1 MVWFEALPFKGMSK
15 PLLNRIWFD
24 IIVKNFAAKIHNI
37 YNFVPMKTDFSTI
50 YEGLNSAQR
59 QAVEQFDGPSLIV
72 AGAGSGKTRVL
83 TCRIANILDHGH
95 KAGSVL
101 ALTFTNKASKEMKER
116 ISSLVGYDVARNLW
130 MGTFHSVFV
139 KFLRE
144 DAELLGF
151 PKSFTIYDT
160 SDSRSAIRACVK
172 ELSLDEK
179 IYKPNEVLSRISM
192 AKNNLVTPAAYLS
205 NATLA
210 QNDAAAKKPRIG
222 DIYALYHKKCKQAG
236 AMDFDDILVYT
247 NILLRDFPQVLEKLR
262 SRFSYILV
270 DEYQDTNYSQY
281 LIVKKLASE
290 HRNLCVVGDD
300 AQSIYSFRGA
310 RIENILNFR
319 KDYPEAK
326 EFRLEQN
333 YRSTQTIVK
342 AANSL
347 IARNSM
353 QIKKECFSSAAEGEK
368 ISVMNAYTDQEE
380 AFMLASSVLARI
392 YQDKASYGDFA
403 VLYRTNAQSRAIEEA
418 LRKRSLPYKIYGGHS
433 FYERAEV
440 KDMISYLRL
449 LLNKKDDEAFRRIVN
464 VPPRGI
470 GDTTVS
476 CLTAA
481 ANSAGVSLW
490 EAMMEGQMSAM
501 GIKQAAAGKLFIFAK
516 MISEISAKVTTYNV
530 YDIAMEVLVKS
541 GYMDSLRSDTSVEG
555 QARLDNVEE
564 LMNSIKAFVEEVEET
579 GEINNDPESDNSLSD
594 NSLSD
599 NSLSDNSL
607 SDNSLSNKHKPEN
620 LPSNQKKPDNRN
632 SVAVK
637 TNSLA
642 VNTDSSTLAST
653 ASTLPSGSSTSESN
667 SSTLHSNSSN
677 SDSNLSTLPVN
688 GNSNPLVSLA
698 NYIENI
704 ALLSAIDENNA
715 PEDSNKISLMTV
727 HSAKGLEF
735 PYVYV
740 VGMEENLFP
749 SGSMSGIK
757 ENELEEERRLFYVA
771 LTRAKLNVT
780 LSYAQSR
787 FRWGSHVNYPTS
799 RFLREIDPKYLDWP
813 DMKNEMGGDD
823 YNLVSMSSLSNSET
837 SRSDTRFRDKSGS
850 GNYDRS
856 GSGNYDRS
864 GSGAYDKSTSG
875 SYNRQGSGAY
885 DRSRSG
891 NSDKSGSGAYDRSG
905 SGNSG
910 RSGSGSW
917 NSTPGS
923 QYGDRA
929 GNPSIDRKSS
939 EGAQNVFRPSATFRK
954 PADPDFKAD
963 PISKLKVGLKVEHDR
978 FGFGT
983 LLELEGDS
991 LNAKAIVEFE
1001 QGGKKTL
1008 LLKFAKL
1015 RVVE

>member
-1 MVWFEALPFKGMSK
+1 MVLVVWFEALPFKGMSK

-116 ISSLVGYDVARNLW
+116 ISSLVGYDVAKNLW

-210 QNDAAAKKPRIG
+210 QNDAAAKKPKIG
-222 DIYALYHKKCKQAG
+222 EIYALYHKKCKQAG

-541 GYMDSLRSDTSVEG
+541 GYMDYLRSDTSVEG

-579 GEINNDPESDNSLSD
+579 GEINNDPESEKQVVVSS
-594 NSLSD
+594 
-599 NSLSDNSL
+599 
-607 SDNSLSNKHKPEN
+607 
-620 LPSNQKKPDNRN
+620 
-632 SVAVK
+632 
-637 TNSLA
+637 T
-642 VNTDSSTLAST
+642 SSTLNSK
-653 ASTLPSGSSTSESN
+653 
-667 SSTLHSNSSN
+667 SSTLDTNPSDLSSN
-677 SDSNLSTLPVN
+677 SPTSDINSSTLPVN
-688 GNSNPLVSLA
+688 GNANPLVSLS

-823 YNLVSMSSLSNSET
+823 YNLVSMSSLSNSGT
-837 SRSDTRFRDKSGS
+837 SRTDNHFREKSGS

-856 GSGNYDRS
+856 SSGNYNRS
-864 GSGAYDKSTSG
+864 GSGAYNKSTSG
-875 SYNRQGSGAY
+875 T
-885 DRSRSG
+885 
-891 NSDKSGSGAYDRSG
+891 
-905 SGNSG
+905 
-910 RSGSGSW
+910 W
-917 NSTPGS
+917 NSNSGS
-923 QYGDRA
+923 QYRDRA
-929 GNPSIDRKSS
+929 GNPSNDRNSS

-978 FGFGT
+978 FGLGT
-983 LLELEGDS
+983 LLELEGDA

>member
-1 MVWFEALPFKGMSK
+1 M
-15 PLLNRIWFD
+15 
-24 IIVKNFAAKIHNI
+24 KNFAAKIHNI

-50 YEGLNSAQR
+50 YEGLNSAQS
-59 QAVEQFDGPSLIV
+59 QAVEQFDGPCLIV

-116 ISSLVGYDVARNLW
+116 IASLVGYDVARNLW

-222 DIYALYHKKCKQAG
+222 EIYALYHKKCKQAG

-281 LIVKKLASE
+281 LIVKKLASV

-403 VLYRTNAQSRAIEEA
+403 VLYRTNAQSRAVEEA

-501 GIKQAAAGKLFIFAK
+501 GIKQAAAGKLFQFAK
-516 MISEISAKVTTYNV
+516 MIAEISAKVATCNV

-541 GYMDSLRSDTSVEG
+541 GYMDYLRSDTSVEG

-579 GEINNDPESDNSLSD
+579 GEINNDPESA
-594 NSLSD
+594 
-599 NSLSDNSL
+599 
-607 SDNSLSNKHKPEN
+607 KPA
-620 LPSNQKKPDNRN
+620 LD
-632 SVAVK
+632 
-637 TNSLA
+637 
-642 VNTDSSTLAST
+642 
-653 ASTLPSGSSTSESN
+653 
-667 SSTLHSNSSN
+667 SNSSN
-677 SDSNLSTLPVN
+677 SSNSSASPTSASSDSFTSSTSSDLSDSSTSPLTDDSDLDEQVPD
-688 GNSNPLVSLA
+688 GQSSNSNPLVSLA

-757 ENELEEERRLFYVA
+757 ETDLEEERRLFYVA

-813 DMKNEMGGDD
+813 DMKSEMGGDD
-823 YNLVSMSSLSNSET
+823 YNLVSMSSLSNSGT
-837 SRSDTRFRDKSGS
+837 SRSENRFR
-850 GNYDRS
+850 DRS
-856 GSGNYDRS
+856 GSGNDDRTTSGNYERSGSGSYDRSAFGSYNRSGSGSHDRS
-864 GSGAYDKSTSG
+864 GSGSLNG
-875 SYNRQGSGAY
+875 S
-885 DRSRSG
+885 
-891 NSDKSGSGAYDRSG
+891 
-905 SGNSG
+905 
-910 RSGSGSW
+910 
-917 NSTPGS
+917 PGS
-923 QYGDRA
+923 QYRDRA
-929 GNPSIDRKSS
+929 GNPSNDKSS
-939 EGAQNVFRPSATFRK
+939 SDNTRNVFRPSTTFRK

-983 LLELEGDS
+983 LLELEGDA
-991 LNAKAIVEFE
+991 LNAKAIVDFE

>member
-1 MVWFEALPFKGMSK
+1 M
-15 PLLNRIWFD
+15 
-24 IIVKNFAAKIHNI
+24 KNFAAKIHNI
-37 YNFVPMKTDFSTI
+37 YNFVAMKTDFSTI
-50 YEGLNSAQR
+50 YEGLNSAQK

-95 KAGSVL
+95 RANSVL

-151 PKSFTIYDT
+151 PRSFTIYDT
-160 SDSRSAIRACVK
+160 SDSKSAIRACVK

-179 IYKPNEVLSRISM
+179 MYKPNEVLSRISM

-210 QNDAAAKKPRIG
+210 QNDAAAKKPKIG
-222 DIYALYHKKCKQAG
+222 EIYALYHKKCKQAG

-281 LIVKKLASE
+281 LIVKKLASV

-353 QIKKECFSSAAEGEK
+353 QIKKECFSSEAVGDK
-368 ISVMNAYTDQEE
+368 ICVINAFTDQEE
-380 AFMLASSVLARI
+380 AFMLASSVLAKI

-403 VLYRTNAQSRAIEEA
+403 VLYRTNAQSRAVEEA

-490 EAMMEGQMSAM
+490 EAMMEGQISAM
-501 GIKQAAAGKLFIFAK
+501 GIKQAAASRLFQFAR
-516 MISEISAKVTTYNV
+516 MISEISERIATSNV

-541 GYMDSLRSDTSVEG
+541 GYMDYLRSDTTVEG

-579 GEINNDPESDNSLSD
+579 GEVNGDSETNKQEASVLIEKNSEAGSSEGGLMAESPEDNS
-594 NSLSD
+594 
-599 NSLSDNSL
+599 
-607 SDNSLSNKHKPEN
+607 
-620 LPSNQKKPDNRN
+620 
-632 SVAVK
+632 
-637 TNSLA
+637 
-642 VNTDSSTLAST
+642 
-653 ASTLPSGSSTSESN
+653 G
-667 SSTLHSNSSN
+667 
-677 SDSNLSTLPVN
+677 
-688 GNSNPLVSLA
+688 PLVSLS

-813 DMKNEMGGDD
+813 DMKSEMGGDD
-823 YNLVSMSSLSNSET
+823 YNLVSMNSLTNNGT

-850 GNYDRS
+850 GSRDRSTTGDYDRS
-856 GSGNYDRS
+856 GSG
-864 GSGAYDKSTSG
+864 K
-875 SYNRQGSGAY
+875 
-885 DRSRSG
+885 
-891 NSDKSGSGAYDRSG
+891 
-905 SGNSG
+905 
-910 RSGSGSW
+910 W
-917 NSTPGS
+917 NSNPGS
-923 QYGDRA
+923 QYRDRA
-929 GNPSIDRKSS
+929 GNPSNDQNSS
-939 EGAQNVFRPSATFRK
+939 SGVQNTFRPSTTFRK
-954 PADPDFKAD
+954 PVDPDFKAD
-963 PISKLKVGLKVEHDR
+963 PVSKLKAGLKVEHDR

-983 LLELEGDS
+983 LLELEGDA
-991 LNAKAIVEFE
+991 LNAKAVVDFE

>member
-1 MVWFEALPFKGMSK
+1 M
-15 PLLNRIWFD
+15 
-24 IIVKNFAAKIHNI
+24 KNFAAKIHNI

-50 YEGLNSAQR
+50 YEGLNSAQS
-59 QAVEQFDGPSLIV
+59 QAVEQFDGPCLIV

-116 ISSLVGYDVARNLW
+116 IASLVGYDVARNLW

-403 VLYRTNAQSRAIEEA
+403 VLYRTNAQSRAVEEA

-501 GIKQAAAGKLFIFAK
+501 GIKQAAAGKLFQFAK
-516 MISEISAKVTTYNV
+516 MIAEISAKVTTYNV

-541 GYMDSLRSDTSVEG
+541 GYMDYLRSDTSVEG

-579 GEINNDPESDNSLSD
+579 GEINNDLETAKSETAKLESAKLESTKLESTKNEFTKQESG
-594 NSLSD
+594 
-599 NSLSDNSL
+599 
-607 SDNSLSNKHKPEN
+607 NSLSNKLKADSDYSITVN
-620 LPSNQKKPDNRN
+620 SNSPT
-632 SVAVK
+632 A
-637 TNSLA
+637 
-642 VNTDSSTLAST
+642 DSNP
-653 ASTLPSGSSTSESN
+653 STLP
-667 SSTLHSNSSN
+667 SNSSN
-677 SDSNLSTLPVN
+677 SDSNHLTSDLHSSTSPFNDLTSDLHSSTSPFNDDSNLNVQVPDGHT
-688 GNSNPLVSLA
+688 GNSNPLVSLS

-704 ALLSAIDENNA
+704 ALLSAIDENNT

-813 DMKNEMGGDD
+813 DMKNEMGGDEC
-823 YNLVSMSSLSNSET
+823 NLVSMSSLANSGA
-837 SRSDTRFRDKSGS
+837 SGSDTRFRDKSGS

-864 GSGAYDKSTSG
+864 GSGNYNRSGSGSYDKSTSG
-875 SYNRQGSGAY
+875 SYNRSGFGTSDRFSSGAH
-885 DRSRSG
+885 
-891 NSDKSGSGAYDRSG
+891 DKSAPGTWNNTSGPQYRDR
-905 SGNSG
+905 
-910 RSGSGSW
+910 
-917 NSTPGS
+917 T
-923 QYGDRA
+923 
-929 GNPSIDRKSS
+929 GNPSNNKNSS
-939 EGAQNVFRPSATFRK
+939 DSARNVFRPSATFRK

-983 LLELEGDS
+983 LLELEGDA